1 MAAGVDMALVLRI
14 FDPFSEENLEAT
26 KGQV

>member
-1 MAAGVDMALVLRI
+1 MAAEENMALVLRI